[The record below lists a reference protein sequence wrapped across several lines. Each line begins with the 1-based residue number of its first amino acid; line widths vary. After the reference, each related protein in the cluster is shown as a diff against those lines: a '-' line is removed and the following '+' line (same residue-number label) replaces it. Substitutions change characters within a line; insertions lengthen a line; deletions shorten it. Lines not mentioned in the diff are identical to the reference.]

1 MCPKC
6 RNTRLQGRELFPQEP
21 RRTPLA
27 EPNELGDALLRRD
40 FAQDVNVF
48 GHDLKFQ
55 DFAIKFGGD
64 FLDDALEPFGYLAC
78 QYLPAVLRA
87 KDYMIFTGV
96 NAVDV

>member
-1 MCPKC
+1 MRPKC
-6 RNTRLQGRELFPQEP
+6 RDARFERRELFPQEP
-21 RRTPLA
+21 RGTAFA

>member
-1 MCPKC
+1 MCPKR

-21 RRTPLA
+21 RRTAFA
-27 EPNELGDALLRRD
+27 EPNELGNTLLRRD

-64 FLDDALEPFGYLAC
+64 FLDDDFEPFGYLAREN
-78 QYLPAVLRA
+78 LPAVLRA